1 LLLLQVVA
9 FADDRFSIV
18 RIAASISSR

>member
-9 FADDRFSIV
+9 FADGRFSIV